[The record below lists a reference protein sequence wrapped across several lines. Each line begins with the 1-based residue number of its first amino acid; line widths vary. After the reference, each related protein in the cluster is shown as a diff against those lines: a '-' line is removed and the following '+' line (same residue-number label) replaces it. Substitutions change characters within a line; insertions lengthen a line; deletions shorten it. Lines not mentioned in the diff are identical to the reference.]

1 MCANG
6 SKYIFVVVIV
16 ETEPGLFFFLDPINV
31 RYIFRMC
38 LKKKKNLVKPKEEI
52 SLPKKYIKCDGSQDT
67 ITKIV
72 QRHKKFLQIIWFL
85 RLRIPLNF
93 LVYKKKLKKF

>member
-6 SKYIFVVVIV
+6 SKYIFVVVLV
-16 ETEPGLFFFLDPINV
+16 ETEPGFFFLDPINV

-38 LKKKKNLVKPKEEI
+38 LKKKENLVKPKEEI
-52 SLPKKYIKCDGSQDT
+52 SLPKKFTKCDGSQDT

-72 QRHKKFLQIIWFL
+72 QRHKKFLQII
-85 RLRIPLNF
+85 
-93 LVYKKKLKKF
+93 LVLKITNTFKFFGLQKKN

>member
-1 MCANG
+1 
-6 SKYIFVVVIV
+6 
-16 ETEPGLFFFLDPINV
+16 
-31 RYIFRMC
+31 MC

-72 QRHKKFLQIIWFL
+72 QRHKKFLQIILVLKITNTFKFFGLQEKIKKNFNL
-85 RLRIPLNF
+85 RLFEKSNSFKYGHAI
-93 LVYKKKLKKF
+93 